1 MKEITMTRPLT
12 SRGLLQQKECMMLHK
27 LRIALAATIVALA
40 AVSAVDSAWAIEN
53 IRVNGLLLPYI
64 EQDNIF
70 REVRGIALP

>member
-1 MKEITMTRPLT
+1 MPNNF
-12 SRGLLQQKECMMLHK
+12 
-27 LRIALAATIVALA
+27 RIALAAIILALA

-70 REVRGIALP
+70 REGP

>member
-1 MKEITMTRPLT
+1 MTLATT
-12 SRGLLQQKECMMLHK
+12 SKGRSIMLNK
-27 LRIALAATIVALA
+27 LHIALAATLVALA

-70 REVRGIALP
+70 REGP

>member
-1 MKEITMTRPLT
+1 
-12 SRGLLQQKECMMLHK
+12 MLNK
-27 LRIALAATIVALA
+27 LHIALAATLVALA

-70 REVRGIALP
+70 REGP